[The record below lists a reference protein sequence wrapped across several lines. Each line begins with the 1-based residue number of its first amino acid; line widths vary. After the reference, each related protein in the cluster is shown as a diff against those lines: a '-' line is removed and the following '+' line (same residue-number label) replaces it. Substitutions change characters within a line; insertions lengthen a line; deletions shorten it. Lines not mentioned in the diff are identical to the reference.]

1 MEKQK
6 IKIGLVPKLII
17 GIILGILIGMYLPE
31 WVGRLIV
38 TASSLFSMFL
48 KFVIPMMILAFVTM
62 GIADLTQGA
71 GKLLGITAAISY
83 ASTLIAGSVSFFVAN
98 SLFMSF
104 MDPKALEKIAKTAG
118 ISVAPYL
125 SLSVTP
131 ILDTLAAVLLA
142 FILGLCMSTMRGK
155 EIGNTLYDFMKDFSA
170 IINKVLHTIIVPFLP
185 LYICGTFID
194 MTRSGKTFAILGIL
208 WKVFIIVIIMHLLY
222 LVFAFFVAGG
232 ISKKNPLML
241 LKNQIPGYT
250 TAVGTQS
257 SAATI
262 PVNLECAKADGISE
276 EIRNFVVPLC
286 ANIHMAGSMITI
298 TACAT
303 AVCMMNGL
311 PISINTVVPFI
322 ATLGIAMVASPGA
335 PGGSIMTALPFLYMV
350 GLGTE
355 ELQAIM
361 IALYITQDSFG
372 TACNVSGDNAIGLI
386 VDAIYKKWIKE

>member
-104 MDPKALEKIAKTAG
+104 MDPKALERITKTAG

>member
-31 WVGRLIV
+31 CVGRLIV

-104 MDPKALEKIAKTAG
+104 MDPKALERITKTAG

>member
-71 GKLLGITAAISY
+71 GKLLGITAVISY

-104 MDPKALEKIAKTAG
+104 MDPKVLERIAKTAG

>member
-104 MDPKALEKIAKTAG
+104 MDPKALERIAKTAG

-155 EIGNTLYDFMKDFSA
+155 EIGNSLYDFMKDFSA

>member
-71 GKLLGITAAISY
+71 GKLLGITAVISY

-104 MDPKALEKIAKTAG
+104 MDPEALERIAKTAG